1 MVIFF
6 FLLNVLQG
14 WIVLG
19 TISWWR
25 RSVVLVVVRFALGW
39 FTSFSASCLDWL
51 LLGLQ
56 LVLLVNQ
63 LHNWMNVFDRLIL
76 LQRLLIHLFDSV
88 GDQLLQLWNNDWC
101 NTLNQ
106 LLHLVQA
113 LLGLVHVLLLEL
125 GNEITED
132 IVFLVMEPTKHTR
145 FIDIIRPELS

>member
-6 FLLNVLQG
+6 FFLNVLQW
-14 WIVLG
+14 WIILG
-19 TISWWR
+19 TIPWWR
-25 RSVVLVVVRFALGW
+25 LKIILVVIWFAFGW
-39 FTSFSASCLDWL
+39 FSSFSASSFGWL

-63 LHNWMNVFDRLIL
+63 LDNWMNVFDRLIL
-76 LQRLLIHLFDSV
+76 LQRLLIDLFNPV
-88 GDQLLQLWNNDWC
+88 GNQLFQLWNNDWC
-101 NTLNQ
+101 DTLNQ

-132 IVFLVMEPTKHTR
+132 VVFLVMEPTKHTR
-145 FIDIIRPELS
+145 FIDIIGPNLS